1 MFQHRRI
8 GRRSIGS
15 VFILGLCL
23 GLLTGCEGE
32 VTPRK
37 AYQNCVA
44 KQMRQM
50 QKNLRGEI
58 SNFANDLHS
67 RIAVQNCDDI
77 LAACDGDPEGPA
89 CRKFLKRNSKTPK
102 KSPQHR

>member
-1 MFQHRRI
+1 MTPPRLKTP
-8 GRRSIGS
+8 RSIGT

-32 VTPRK
+32 VSPRK
-37 AYQNCVA
+37 AYQNCIA

-50 QKNLRGEI
+50 QKNLRGEV

-67 RIAVQNCDDI
+67 RIANQNCEAI
-77 LAACDGDPEGPA
+77 LTVCNADPEGPQ
-89 CRKFLKRNSKTPK
+89 CKKHLKRNSKTPK
-102 KSPQHR
+102 KLPNQK